1 MFRCWTQVNWTRLQR
16 KSLGVCDD
24 SFTQHYFPPVTRC
37 FVRNHLQND
46 SRSRFSL
53 SVSRYLQ
60 FFLRNSLFGDTAGL
74 SKSPMYWRVVLLLP
88 LFLGRHSFFFFFL
101 LSRVFV
107 SCFLSPSVSPR
118 ETPTAHLF
126 PSDVNRDIHA
136 VFFDF
141 FFFKRDPLKSTLSSS
156 IVIERRPAAFSR
168 SIPNAVVFFYK
179 GN

>member
-88 LFLGRHSFFFFFL
+88 LFLGRHSFFFFFFTYPACL
-101 LSRVFV
+101 YPV
-107 SCFLSPSVSPR
+107 SYPLPSPLAKRPPRTYFPVTSIAIYTPSFL
-118 ETPTAHLF
+118 
-126 PSDVNRDIHA
+126 I
-136 VFFDF
+136 FFS
-141 FFFKRDPLKSTLSSS
+141 LNATL
-156 IVIERRPAAFSR
+156 
-168 SIPNAVVFFYK
+168 
-179 GN
+179 